1 MRGRGILRNRTVLA
15 AFATSSAFL
24 GAWKVAYVPGTD
36 RARRLRATLHKH
48 SHLLSERVLA
58 DRGLDLSD
66 SYHRLIV
73 YLKEALSAS
82 DAGDS

>member
-1 MRGRGILRNRTVLA
+1 MPVIDLSR
-15 AFATSSAFL
+15 S
-24 GAWKVAYVPGTD
+24 P
-36 RARRLRATLHKH
+36 RATLHKH